1 MKKLLIITFLFSNF
15 QSFSSDEGSDK
26 IIKKYLK
33 AIGGAKEWEAVKTIK
48 TIRHEERNALYDAIS
63 TISILRDKGYRK
75 EFIYSGGTPS
85 VFGFYNNKGWL
96 AVSNFK
102 MTKTPLILESSDIL
116 FKMKDSIFIEEKTHD
131 IKKVKRKQI
140 DDIADN
146 NNPYYQYHFF
156 KWQIQMPWNF
166 TDYETKGYK
175 VTYKGDSKIS
185 IDDVS
190 ELEMIS
196 NTGDTTRYF
205 FDKKTSLLLK
215 AIHKNMQLDL
225 SNYKQV
231 NKVKIPY
238 EVTEIMTDYKFPHAK
253 DITPFATTYI
263 IDQVKLNEPMDEK
276 IFMKPKQ

>member
-85 VFGFYNNKGWL
+85 VFGFYDNKGWL

-102 MTKTPLILESSDIL
+102 MTKTPLILESSDTL

-190 ELEMIS
+190 ELEMI
-196 NTGDTTRYF
+196 
-205 FDKKTSLLLK
+205 
-215 AIHKNMQLDL
+215 
-225 SNYKQV
+225 
-231 NKVKIPY
+231 
-238 EVTEIMTDYKFPHAK
+238 
-253 DITPFATTYI
+253 
-263 IDQVKLNEPMDEK
+263 
-276 IFMKPKQ
+276 